1 MYERYC
7 ERTGTHGVAL
17 IPDSLFMPSPCFSVF
32 VGFHPHNN
40 ADQLFE
46 QSGHVTLEPYG
57 DANIID
63 LR

>member
-1 MYERYC
+1 MS
-7 ERTGTHGVAL
+7 H
-17 IPDSLFMPSPCFSVF
+17 SLFMPSLSFST
-32 VGFHPHNN
+32 GFHPHNN

-57 DANIID
+57 DASIID